1 MMHLQVCGACYEYPD
16 GTPALR
22 GVDLDLPPG
31 SSVAL
36 VGRNGAGKTT
46 LARLLN
52 GLLVPSRGRV
62 LAGDLD
68 TAEVPASRVAARV
81 GYVFQNPRRQVFAAT
96 VRDEVAFGPRNLGRP
111 RVDEAVEDALAR
123 VGLAGR
129 AGAHPYELSASELRR
144 VALASVLSMETP
156 VLVLDE
162 PTASLDG
169 ADHERLLGILAHLR
183 SRGVTLVVI
192 THDLDFAAEECDRIV
207 VLRDGLVAADGPPE
221 EVFARADME
230 RPSLSRLAEALG
242 LPPSLCRSHGLLEAL
257 EVRRRPGGAR
267 TSP

>member
-1 MMHLQVCGACYEYPD
+1 MMHLHVHDAWYEYPD

-22 GVDLDLPPG
+22 GVDLDLPSG
-31 SSVAL
+31 STVAL
-36 VGRNGAGKTT
+36 AGPNGAGKTT

-52 GLLVPSRGRV
+52 GLLIPSRGRV
-62 LAGDLD
+62 TVGDLD

-96 VRDEVAFGPRNLGRP
+96 VHEEVAFGPRNLGRP
-111 RVDEAVEDALAR
+111 GVDEAVEAALAR

-129 AGAHPYELSASELRR
+129 GGAHPYELTPSELRR
-144 VALASVLSMETP
+144 VALASVLSMDTP

-169 ADHERLLGILAHLR
+169 PDHGRLLEILGHLR
-183 SRGVTLVVI
+183 EKGVTVVVI
-192 THDLDFAAEECDRIV
+192 THDLDFAAEECDRVV
-207 VLRDGLVAADGPPE
+207 VLRDGRVAADGPPG
-221 EVFARADME
+221 EVFSQEHVE
-230 RPSLSRLAEALG
+230 RPSVSRMAAALG
-242 LPPSLCRSHGLLEAL
+242 LPPSLCRADLLIDAT
-257 EVRRRPGGAR
+257 RPPGAAG